1 MQNGNKI
8 ASGGKKNVPALNNPS
23 FKLVMKVAN
32 NNTAECE
39 QKSGTLCPILCF
51 CVYNNPKQ
59 TT

>member
-39 QKSGTLCPILCF
+39 
-51 CVYNNPKQ
+51 
-59 TT
+59 